1 MIALYDKETGDALGQ
16 ITEAQFQFLI
26 DQLEEESSTDTDY
39 YINRAMIFFLQEKG
53 ADADLVS
60 KLYEMLGD
68 RDEME
73 VRWD

>member
-1 MIALYDKETGDALGQ
+1 MIPLYDKETGDALGE
-16 ITEAQFQFLI
+16 ISEAQFQFLI

-39 YINRAMIFFLQEKG
+39 YINRAMIFFLEERG
-53 ADADLVS
+53 ADENLVN
-60 KLYEMLGD
+60 KLYKMLGD